1 MADINNYES
10 FRLFKFQQCLIL
22 GPTHLLKLIAFSS
35 PIENVPI
42 HLDADAAQIPRQR
55 IAQVGCRQSCQ
66 GKTHVRNSLSVL
78 NAAIQLRLPDLQP
91 GKSDLRA
98 RLDSPGASL
107 L

>member
-1 MADINNYES
+1 MTDIDNYES
-10 FRLFKFQQCLIL
+10 FRLFEFQQGLIL
-22 GPTHLLKLIAFSS
+22 GLTHLLKLFAFSS

-55 IAQVGCRQSCQ
+55 IAQVGCRQGCQ
-66 GKTHVRNSLSVL
+66 GKTHLRNPLSVL
-78 NAAIQLRLPDLQP
+78 DAAIQLRPPDLQS

-98 RLDSPGASL
+98 RLESPGAGL

>member
-10 FRLFKFQQCLIL
+10 FRLFEFQHSLIL
-22 GPTHLLKLIAFSS
+22 GLTHLLKLVAISS

-42 HLDADAAQIPRQR
+42 HLDSDAAQIPRQR

-66 GKTHVRNSLSVL
+66 GKTHLRNALSVVKAGIHL
-78 NAAIQLRLPDLQP
+78 SMPDVQL

-98 RLDSPGASL
+98 RLD
-107 L
+107 